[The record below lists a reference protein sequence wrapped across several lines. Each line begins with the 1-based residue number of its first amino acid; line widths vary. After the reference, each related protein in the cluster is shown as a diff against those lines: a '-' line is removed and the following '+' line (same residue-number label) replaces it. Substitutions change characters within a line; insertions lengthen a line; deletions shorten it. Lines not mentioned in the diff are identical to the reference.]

1 MHQRTDAFVVVTVN
15 NWSQYNPRKDVK
27 KHSWFR
33 FENDF
38 LTRSRYRMLSSD
50 DIIVMLYVFSERSKQ
65 KEEDVLLYYDQI
77 FADRRITREAA
88 DEALHRLAF
97 LKILD
102 VNDTQPVRERNTTY
116 ERTNVRTYEEAVD
129 STKISVDPQSDVEH
143 VNSGASAAEQ
153 NSFAEEVKNEIPPIK
168 KHVSNAQVQ
177 ETSMSEKYREFME
190 LLANDGYKLTPA
202 QRRAMPRSFAEW
214 GEDLDAVSEFI
225 ASKFKYALKTL
236 GRTEHEAE
244 RYAINAFIGEA
255 VQ

>member
-1 MHQRTDAFVVVTVN
+1 MHQRTDAFVVVTIN

-38 LTRSRYRMLSSD
+38 LSRSRYRMLSSD

-77 FADRRITREAA
+77 FADRRITREAV
-88 DEALHRLAF
+88 DEALRRLAF

-102 VNDTQPVRERNTTY
+102 VNDTHPVRERHATY
-116 ERTNVRTYEEAVD
+116 ERTNERTNEEAEA
-129 STKISVDPQSDVEH
+129 S
-143 VNSGASAAEQ
+143 SAAE
-153 NSFAEEVKNEIPPIK
+153 SAEEVVEENLSEQIKNEIPPIK

-177 ETSMSEKYREFME
+177 ETSMGEKYREFME

>member
-1 MHQRTDAFVVVTVN
+1 MHQRTDAFVVVTIN

-38 LTRSRYRMLSSD
+38 LSRSRYRMLSSD

-77 FADRRITREAA
+77 FADRRITREAV
-88 DEALHRLAF
+88 DEALRRLAF

-102 VNDTQPVRERNTTY
+102 VNDTHPVRERHATY
-116 ERTNVRTYEEAVD
+116 ERTNERTNEEAEA
-129 STKISVDPQSDVEH
+129 S
-143 VNSGASAAEQ
+143 SAAE
-153 NSFAEEVKNEIPPIK
+153 SAEEVVEENLSEQIKNEIPPIK

-177 ETSMSEKYREFME
+177 ETSMGEKYREFME
-190 LLANDGYKLTPA
+190 LLAADGYKLTPA

-225 ASKFKYALKTL
+225 ASKYKYALKQL